1 MAIIVN
7 DNNKRGGNLINLFIW
22 VIILGVILF
31 STYLIFFKQPEIAD
45 IVIPSKDTFDNID
58 RLSKI
63 TLNPDIIKNPAFEA
77 LTTYINLPESGRA
90 GRLNPFLPF

>member
-1 MAIIVN
+1 MAIIIN
-7 DNNKRGGNLINLFIW
+7 DNNKKGVNFLNLFIW
-22 VIILGVILF
+22 VLILGVILF

-45 IVIPSKDTFDNID
+45 FVIPSKDTFDNID
-58 RLSKI
+58 YLSKI

-77 LTTYINLPESGRA
+77 LTTYIDLPESGRS